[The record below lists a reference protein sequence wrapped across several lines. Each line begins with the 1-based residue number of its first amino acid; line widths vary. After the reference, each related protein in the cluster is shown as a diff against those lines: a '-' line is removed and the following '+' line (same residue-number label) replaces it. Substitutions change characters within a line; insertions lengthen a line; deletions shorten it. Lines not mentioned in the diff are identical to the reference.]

1 MFILNSNRAF
11 LLCYFL
17 FLTWTTTGSSIRDE
31 SLHSTVTQKQSIDS
45 MTMPRCQSFKIQS
58 SNQFKLKSNFKNKSK
73 SSTLIQCPQNVNLPI
88 ERNEKESN
96 KTIIYTRTT
105 GKSEHDFYGPQ
116 INANAF
122 HFAKGNILVNENQI
136 RSTELLSMAPNIET
150 NSNNNKIRLTIAPI
164 HVHTKRTK
172 HTCHSTLRRS
182 TTQPIFRPWFNWFR
196 PKKNAA
202 FYSPPLEHSTNKK
215 GIKIHIDSNESPSRV
230 QAIVNVD
237 SSSSSNENED
247 EEISNSSLQNVDR
260 ASLKDELAAYMDEI
274 RAREK
279 R

>member
-1 MFILNSNRAF
+1 M
-11 LLCYFL
+11 
-17 FLTWTTTGSSIRDE
+17 
-31 SLHSTVTQKQSIDS
+31 HSTVTQKQSIDS
-45 MTMPRCQSFKIQS
+45 MTLSRGQSFKIQS
-58 SNQFKLKSNFKNKSK
+58 SNQFKLKSNFKRKSK
-73 SSTLIQCPQNVNLPI
+73 SSTLIQCPQNINIPI
-88 ERNEKESN
+88 EHNEKESN

-105 GKSEHDFYGPQ
+105 AKSEHDIYGPE

-122 HFAKGNILVNENQI
+122 HFAKGSILANENPIQ
-136 RSTELLSMAPNIET
+136 STELLSMAPNIET

-172 HTCHSTLRRS
+172 HTCHTTLKRS
-182 TTQPIFRPWFNWFR
+182 ATQPMFRSWFNWFR
-196 PKKNAA
+196 PKNNAA
-202 FYSPPLEHSTNKK
+202 FYSPPLEHPTSKK
-215 GIKIHIDSNESPSRV
+215 GIKINIDSNDNPNRV
-230 QAIVNVD
+230 QAVVNVD
-237 SSSSSNENED
+237 SSSSSNED